1 MPEFHSVSPRYP
13 SYLRTM
19 QWLETLLLVIVVSV
33 AAYFIEQI
41 PNYVYPLVVG
51 VLVLLAIIVHFWWVP
66 KKYALTSY
74 CVNDAQVQ
82 LKKGALWRT
91 HQAVAINRIQHSEV
105 AQGPFERWFKLS
117 RLIIYTAGGAGAD
130 ISIAGLPTPVAE
142 QLKTRLLSQIVSEA
156 SPEEAGQDTQTAK
169 QLDED
174 A

>member
-19 QWLETLLLVIVVSV
+19 QWLETLLIIIFASVVT
-33 AAYFIEQI
+33 YFWEQV
-41 PNYVYPLVVG
+41 PNYAYVLVVVG
-51 VLVLLAIIVHFWWVP
+51 IISISLIVHFWWVP

-74 CVNDAQVQ
+74 CVNDDQVQ

-91 HQAVAINRIQHSEV
+91 HQAVAVNRIQHSEV

-130 ISIAGLPTPVAE
+130 LSIAGLPTPVAE
-142 QLKTRLLSQIVSEA
+142 QLKARLLRQIVAEA
-156 SPEEAGQDTQTAK
+156 PIDETPADTEST
-169 QLDED
+169 LPRNED